1 MAKISRVV
9 ERKKKRYEGKRF
21 RYCRRRPNS
30 PGIGESLLPVEAQ
43 KGIWVQQEPQYM
55 TDDRYAKGAIF
66 DFSVPRIRLRIAT
79 LPYNKKSKLRKVSK
93 PGPKKVWVLRT
104 TYRKD

>member
-1 MAKISRVV
+1 
-9 ERKKKRYEGKRF
+9 
-21 RYCRRRPNS
+21 
-30 PGIGESLLPVEAQ
+30 
-43 KGIWVQQEPQYM
+43 M